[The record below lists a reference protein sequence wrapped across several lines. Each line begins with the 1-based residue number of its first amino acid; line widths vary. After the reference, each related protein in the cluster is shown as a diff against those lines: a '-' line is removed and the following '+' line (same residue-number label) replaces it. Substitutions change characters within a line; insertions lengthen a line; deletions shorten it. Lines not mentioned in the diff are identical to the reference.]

1 MKFFDYLERGV
12 TPYHTVAASETMLK
26 DAGFTELVL
35 EKPFPIARGGKYYV
49 KIFSTAIAAFTIG
62 KEVQEC
68 SPFHIA
74 AAHTD
79 HPCLHVKPDFE
90 YSPAGNSGYM
100 RLNCEIY
107 GGPIYSTW
115 LDRPLSVAGLVA
127 LKSEDPFSPNMKL
140 LDFKRPI
147 GVIPNLPIHFN
158 REVNNGVALN
168 QQVDMVPL
176 LGVFNKTINE
186 GHYLLSAIAKEL
198 EVSAED
204 ILDCDLYVYCADK
217 PVTVGL
223 NNDMVSAPALD
234 NLTSCYA
241 LMKAI
246 TGAAGNQ
253 AINMALLFD
262 HEEIGS
268 RTKTG
273 ADSAVLKTI
282 VEKIRAGLG
291 FSAESYTDA
300 IFSSFLFSVDV
311 GHATHPN
318 HPERYDSLSKIGL
331 GDGVAIKVS
340 SNQRYTLDPSAI
352 ATAQML
358 CDKAGIPY
366 KKFMIRADIPGGST
380 IGPMLSSLVPMHTVD
395 IGVPILAMHSA
406 CELMNLSD
414 EEALIQLMEQFYR
427 QV

>member
-1 MKFFDYLERGV
+1 MDFFDYLQGGV
-12 TPYHTVAASETMLK
+12 TPYHTVAVSEEMLLE
-26 DAGFTELVL
+26 AGFQELKLDESFQIV
-35 EKPFPIARGGKYYV
+35 RGGKYYV

-62 KEVQEC
+62 NKVKES

-79 HPCLHVKPDFE
+79 HPCLHIKPAFE
-90 YSPAGNSGYM
+90 YDPAGNSGYM

-107 GGPIYSTW
+107 GGPVYSTW
-115 LDRPLSVAGLVA
+115 FDRPLSVAGLIA
-127 LKSEDPFSPNMKL
+127 LKSEDPFSPGL
-140 LDFKRPI
+140 RLFDFKRPVA
-147 GVIPNLPIHFN
+147 VIPNLPIHFN
-158 REVNNGVALN
+158 REVNKGVPLNG
-168 QQVDMVPL
+168 QVDMVPL
-176 LGVFNKTINE
+176 LGVFNEKINDKQ
-186 GHYLLSAIAKEL
+186 YLLSAIAKEMG
-198 EVSAED
+198 VRMED

-246 TGAAGNQ
+246 TGQAGEDAVN
-253 AINMALLFD
+253 AALLFD

-273 ADSAVLKTI
+273 ADSAVFRTI
-282 VEKIRAGLG
+282 LEKIWAGLG
-291 FSAESYTDA
+291 FRAEKFYDA
-300 IFSSFLFSVDV
+300 MFSGFLFSVDV

-318 HPERYDSLSKIGL
+318 HPEKYDALSKIAL
-331 GDGVAIKVS
+331 GGGVAVKVS

-358 CDKAGIPY
+358 CDAAGVKY
-366 KKFMIRADIPGGST
+366 SKFMIRADIPGGST
-380 IGPMLSSLVPMHTVD
+380 IGPMLSSLAPMHTVD
-395 IGVPILAMHSA
+395 IGVPVLAMHSA
-406 CELMNLSD
+406 CELMQLSD
-414 EEALIQLMEQFYR
+414 EEALLRLMEQFYR
-427 QV
+427 